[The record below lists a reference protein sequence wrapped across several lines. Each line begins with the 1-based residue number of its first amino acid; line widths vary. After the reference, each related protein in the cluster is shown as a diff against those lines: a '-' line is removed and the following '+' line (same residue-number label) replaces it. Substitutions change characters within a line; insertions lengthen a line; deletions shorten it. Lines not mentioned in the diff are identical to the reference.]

1 MAWHKIN
8 QDEKQRVKHQA
19 RCNLRKSDRTKDCTH
34 SFLGKRK
41 LSKSKKSW
49 SETQEQL
56 QIHDGGE
63 GVGVFITKTI
73 FSPPVI
79 ANSVCMLSKFLHQ
92 QCQNDNSLQM
102 TFPCEAQKQDNW
114 QPLSLWKP
122 LNTHLAF
129 LIQQIQNSHFGLYEV
144 DARLIVIEI
153 NQGPWYLFL
162 HIFFLFQLKD
172 MLQGKRKTVFC
183 EIKCRINTLNSQL
196 NSSWH
201 INPGCQ
207 VTHWFNWINSLTS
220 VWKIN

>member
-92 QCQNDNSLQM
+92 QSVKMTTVCRWLFPVRPRSRTIDNL
-102 TFPCEAQKQDNW
+102 F
-114 QPLSLWKP
+114 
-122 LNTHLAF
+122 
-129 LIQQIQNSHFGLYEV
+129 LYESPWTRTLHSSSNRSRTPIL
-144 DARLIVIEI
+144 ASMRLM
-153 NQGPWYLFL
+153 QGWL
-162 HIFFLFQLKD
+162 
-172 MLQGKRKTVFC
+172 
-183 EIKCRINTLNSQL
+183 S
-196 NSSWH
+196 
-201 INPGCQ
+201 
-207 VTHWFNWINSLTS
+207 
-220 VWKIN
+220 